1 MCIFIIM
8 SQLDITQLNIGL
20 LGGGQL
26 GRMLLQAAMNLN
38 LQVSVMDS
46 DPQAPCKSVCKS
58 FTLGDVRDFDA
69 VYEFGKGRDIIT
81 IEIEDVNTAALKKLS
96 KEGCRVY
103 PHPELIELIQD
114 KGLQKQFYQ
123 KHQIPSPDFFLTENR
138 QQISRFKAYFPFF
151 QKLRKGGYDG
161 RGVMP
166 LHDADH
172 IEKAFDA
179 PSVLERMVEIEKE
192 LSVIVARNVNGDIQ
206 CFPIVECAFDPKA
219 HLVDYLFCPAAV
231 KKNMEQQAYKIAES
245 LAQALN
251 LVGVLA
257 VEFFVST
264 SGELL
269 VNEVAPRTHNSG
281 HHTIEANAT
290 SQFEQQWRAILN
302 LPLGDTRLRSPA
314 VMVNLVGA
322 EGYTGTARY
331 QGLDQVLKFQGVYV
345 HLYGKAETRPFRKM
359 GHVTVTDDTLQKAKQ
374 KAKIIKTTLRVMH

>member
-1 MCIFIIM
+1 
-8 SQLDITQLNIGL
+8 
-20 LGGGQL
+20 
-26 GRMLLQAAMNLN
+26 
-38 LQVSVMDS
+38 
-46 DPQAPCKSVCKS
+46 
-58 FTLGDVRDFDA
+58 
-69 VYEFGKGRDIIT
+69 
-81 IEIEDVNTAALKKLS
+81 
-96 KEGCRVY
+96 
-103 PHPELIELIQD
+103 
-114 KGLQKQFYQ
+114 
-123 KHQIPSPDFFLTENR
+123 
-138 QQISRFKAYFPFF
+138 
-151 QKLRKGGYDG
+151 
-161 RGVMP
+161 
-166 LHDADH
+166 
-172 IEKAFDA
+172 
-179 PSVLERMVEIEKE
+179 
-192 LSVIVARNVNGDIQ
+192 
-206 CFPIVECAFDPKA
+206 VECAFDPKA